1 MNNEEL
7 RNAASVMLA
16 AAESKPIEYRRR
28 TTHSKWQKF
37 DEGESPS
44 WLWEDVDYRVAVT
57 KPSIDWSHVH
67 PDFVAMAT
75 DENGC
80 TYLYVDKPVQRKSDW
95 GSNGIFL
102 PSKGFA
108 SFTPGTCDWKDSLVL
123 RPTKEQS
130 E

>member
-1 MNNEEL
+1 MTPEEL
-7 RNAASVMLA
+7 RNAAAVMLA
-16 AAESKPIEYRRR
+16 AAEGKPIEYC
-28 TTHSKWQKF
+28 HGMSSVW
-37 DEGESPS
+37 ELIPPNESLNWNWS
-44 WLWEDVDYRVAVT
+44 FTSYRVAVT

-80 TYLYVDKPVQRKSDW
+80 TYLYVDKPAQRKSDW
-95 GSNGIFL
+95 GSNGIYL